1 MRLEKASDRAIK
13 YACLNFHYAKK
24 VPAGASFSFSCF
36 NEDGDW
42 CGIVMFGYPPS
53 PSIAKQHGLKN
64 GQLYELRRVALNGN
78 QSSTSKYISFAIKL
92 FKKRIPLCKLL
103 VSWADTKQ
111 NHTGIIYQATNWFYC
126 GANSTGTEYL
136 FNGIWRHGKAKTSF
150 GVDFTKLEKRKSSMK
165 HKYIYPLDKSMISLC
180 KSLSKPYPKKQAKE
194 V

>member
-111 NHTGIIYQATNWFYC
+111 NHTELFIKQRIGFTVGQIVRVQNIY
-126 GANSTGTEYL
+126 L
-136 FNGIWRHGKAKTSF
+136 MVF
-150 GVDFTKLEKRKSSMK
+150 GDTARQK
-165 HKYIYPLDKSMISLC
+165 HLLGQILQNLKNEN
-180 KSLSKPYPKKQAKE
+180 Q